1 MIIYYNICLYIRNIK
16 YAHLTHNFRLGTQY
30 AFSNLYLS
38 TQIQMDFCT
47 EKPVLNPRF
56 QVFWCTNI
64 NYYLI
69 CFEKKSEAKIYIFW
83 NKKEVSLK
91 KCNIPLNHLLWLYLW
106 IPQILLRID
115 FLLIELKLWWQQ
127 LFWNERVIIYIF
139 TQMWFGVCNKFKFKN
154 LLCLVFINSY

>member
-1 MIIYYNICLYIRNIK
+1 MIIYYILYYFCNICLYIRNLK

-38 TQIQMDFCT
+38 TQIQMDIVYRKT
-47 EKPVLNPRF
+47 GLKTS
-56 QVFWCTNI
+56 VFWWTKLN
-64 NYYLI
+64 NNLI
-69 CFEKKSEAKIYIFW
+69 CFQKKSEAKIYIFW

-115 FLLIELKLWWQQ
+115 FLLIELKLWSQ
-127 LFWNERVIIYIF
+127 
-139 TQMWFGVCNKFKFKN
+139 
-154 LLCLVFINSY
+154 